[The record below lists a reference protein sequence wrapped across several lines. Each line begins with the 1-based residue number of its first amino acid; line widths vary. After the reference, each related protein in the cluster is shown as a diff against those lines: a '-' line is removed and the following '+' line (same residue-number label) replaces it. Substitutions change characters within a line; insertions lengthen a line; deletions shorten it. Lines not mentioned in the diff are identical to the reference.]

1 MTDILLLLYNIKRKL
16 TNKLGGILRSQS
28 SMLGHNLAI
37 LVYIGAAEP
46 ATAVE
51 TAATARK

>member
-46 ATAVE
+46 ATSVE